1 MTGDK
6 MLTSHGYLPGPPG
19 QPGPPGDP
27 GPQGIPGQAGLLG
40 PSGLPGPRGLMGPV
54 GPSPDLSHIKQGR
67 RGALGP
73 PGAPG
78 KDGMKGDRGAPGPSG
93 PPGPPGSFDF
103 LLLMMADI
111 RNDITEL
118 QRKVLGK
125 QMYSPWEDFPNGPDS
140 WRDNQDIMD
149 TGSGED
155 YKDYKDYKPQ
165 GDGAKSNKKR
175 KPTRGLTDSERTT

>member
-1 MTGDK
+1 
-6 MLTSHGYLPGPPG
+6 
-19 QPGPPGDP
+19 
-27 GPQGIPGQAGLLG
+27 
-40 PSGLPGPRGLMGPV
+40 
-54 GPSPDLSHIKQGR
+54 
-67 RGALGP
+67 
-73 PGAPG
+73 
-78 KDGMKGDRGAPGPSG
+78 
-93 PPGPPGSFDF
+93 
-103 LLLMMADI
+103 MADI

-165 GDGAKSNKKR
+165 GDGVKSNKKR
-175 KPTRGLTDSERTT
+175 KPTRGLTDSERTTWGCVHVWLV